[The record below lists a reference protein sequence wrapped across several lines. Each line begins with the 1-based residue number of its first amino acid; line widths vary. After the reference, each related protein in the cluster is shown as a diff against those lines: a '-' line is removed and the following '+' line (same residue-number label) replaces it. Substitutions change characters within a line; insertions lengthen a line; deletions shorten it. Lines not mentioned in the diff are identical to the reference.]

1 MVGALSFIFMTGGVL
16 TAGAIAFGVTKKL
29 LNSGV
34 LPEMRISVVRDSI
47 TVKDLAKTTATLGAI
62 YLGYN
67 MVKPLIERF
76 EIALVLALLGAEK
89 KDLGGG
95 RKKDLG
101 GGRKKD
107 LGGGRKKDLGGGRKK
122 DLGGGRKKDLCGAR

>member
-1 MVGALSFIFMTGGVL
+1 LILNFRANSKDKKSVQDTTSHLMVGALSFIFMTGGVL

-76 EIALVLALLGAEK
+76 GTALALALLGAEK

-107 LGGGRKKDLGGGRKK
+107 L
-122 DLGGGRKKDLCGAR
+122 CGAR